1 MTCESCYALI
11 EALNQA
17 QKNSRDLQEIA
28 KRYENLYM
36 AAQKDC
42 EAMSKLVQLIAT
54 NLKSK
59 LEGDL

>member
-1 MTCESCYALI
+1 MACEACYAMI

-17 QKNSRDLQEIA
+17 NKNARDLQEIA

-36 AAQKDC
+36 ASQKDC

-54 NLKSK
+54 NLKDK
-59 LEGDL
+59 LEG